1 MWRANKTPPS
11 VPVRASRGQ
20 GPGPQIQADS
30 PDSVFSAK
38 HKRVKF
44 ILGQCQLPSAAL
56 SLMGQAFG
64 ECREDISCI
73 ISCSSRAV
81 SFWPCSRYAS
91 VLSQYPPAS
100 WRFNAS
106 FCRSLM
112 LHLSVCVSFS
122 ELYLFSSVFSLRFS
136 HRTLTVS
143 SWQQQGHVAGCLGL
157 LFLPLLSRR
166 RARCRPYTHFLTTRS
181 RGSVFCC
188 SWTALSKSLSF
199 TLSVCAARLTKTQT
213 AFFQPEVLV
222 LAIVASPWP
231 PYYLRTHTL
240 ISNPLSE
247 TPNISFWRQ
256 GWEGES
262 RGGKK
267 RYSIFWK
274 QTTAALTSAV

>member
-1 MWRANKTPPS
+1 MSTSLCSAVTYGTGLRRVQRGYILYHFLFFPSGVVLTLFMIRLRA
-11 VPVRASRGQ
+11 
-20 GPGPQIQADS
+20 
-30 PDSVFSAK
+30 
-38 HKRVKF
+38 
-44 ILGQCQLPSAAL
+44 
-56 SLMGQAFG
+56 
-64 ECREDISCI
+64 
-73 ISCSSRAV
+73 
-81 SFWPCSRYAS
+81 
-91 VLSQYPPAS
+91 SQYPPAS
-100 WRFNAS
+100 WCFNAN

-122 ELYLFSSVFSLRFS
+122 ELYLFSSVFSLHFS

-166 RARCRPYTHFLTTRS
+166 RARCRLYTHFLTTRS

-188 SWTALSKSLSF
+188 SWIALSKSLSF

-256 GWEGES
+256 G
-262 RGGKK
+262 
-267 RYSIFWK
+267 
-274 QTTAALTSAV
+274 